1 MLRNCR
7 GKLLLRP
14 SPFARHGTVLVR
26 SWSLMSE
33 RLNSVV
39 KVSPPVVS
47 ARDSKGQL
55 SISMDRIGPSAYGV
69 ITLNQYDEAST
80 ARCARER
87 VSVCHHA
94 RRSVPVAGQD
104 QFQICRRL
112 SRCGQAQLGSV
123 LLGQLVPAHGVSAHR
138 GQLVGIK
145 IACST
150 QTRCSGSDHVEF
162 QYPC

>member
-14 SPFARHGTVLVR
+14 SPFARHETVLVR

-80 ARCARER
+80 ARCARDR

-104 QFQICRRL
+104 QFQICPVQFNYRSIPVDRR
-112 SRCGQAQLGSV
+112 AQCRLGAPDFSESAIST
-123 LLGQLVPAHGVSAHR
+123 GSAHPQPSFHR
-138 GQLVGIK
+138 PVP
-145 IACST
+145 
-150 QTRCSGSDHVEF
+150 V
-162 QYPC
+162 